1 MNNTLEEQP
10 IQNPLSENYSLSGVN
25 KNNLVAGKQQVP
37 PPSNMMGNA
46 KPIFDPAFEK
56 KASILA
62 GSFDQAYANETLP
75 NESNI

>member
-25 KNNLVAGKQQVP
+25 KNNLVTGKQQVS
-37 PPSNMMGNA
+37 PPSNTMGNA

-62 GSFDQAYANETLP
+62 GSFDQAYVNETLP